1 MIVSVCQKNSYG
13 AFVIR
18 KKKPNQINKNTKIS
32 DISISYPFDGIFRG
46 SKENIICKPNN

>member
-46 SKENIICKPNN
+46 SKENLICKPNN